1 MPSKFTP
8 NSKARPERAR
18 NVTSAQDAGLR
29 YVSDRR
35 PGIRRVMGPVG
46 FKYISSTGRP
56 IRNKSEIGR
65 LNKLAIP
72 PAWTDVW
79 ICPDPRGHIQATGR
93 DAKGRKQ
100 YRYHP
105 EWRACRDETKYDRM
119 LTFAAALPKIRRRTN
134 ADVARPG
141 LSREKVLATVV
152 QLLEKSLIRVGNDEY
167 ARANRSFGLTT
178 MRNRHVR
185 VRGSRVQ
192 FEFTGKSGKRHSI
205 DVDDKRL
212 ARIVK
217 ACQDLPGQ
225 ELFEYIDED
234 GTRHDIG
241 SGDVNAYLKEVTGRD
256 FTAKDF
262 RTWAGT
268 VLACTALGE
277 FDAFDSQ
284 RTAKKNLGRAVEA
297 VAGILGNT
305 TAVCRKSYIHPAVI
319 NSYIDGSMLKTVSTR
334 VGNGARKKAS
344 GLRPEEAAVLM
355 LLQQRIARETK
366 RRKAA

>member
-1 MPSKFTP
+1 MRSKSIP
-8 NSKARPERAR
+8 NSDP
-18 NVTSAQDAGLR
+18 VTSAQDAGLR

-35 PGIRRVMGPVG
+35 PGIRRQMGPLG
-46 FKYISSTGRP
+46 FRYIATTGRV
-56 IRNKSEIGR
+56 IRNTSEVARI
-65 LNKLAIP
+65 NKLAIP

-79 ICPDPRGHIQATGR
+79 ICPDGRGHIQATGR

-100 YRYHP
+100 YRYHLT
-105 EWRACRDETKYDRM
+105 WRACRDETKYDR
-119 LTFAAALPKIRRRTN
+119 LLAFAGALPAIRRRTS
-134 ADVARPG
+134 ADVARTG

-167 ARANRSFGLTT
+167 ARANRSYGLTT
-178 MRNRHVR
+178 MRNKHVR

-192 FEFTGKSGKRHSI
+192 FEFKGKSGKRHSI

-225 ELFEYIDED
+225 ELFEYIDDD
-234 GTRHDIG
+234 GARHDVG
-241 SGDVNAYLKEVTGRD
+241 SADVNAYLKEISGED

-262 RTWAGT
+262 RTWSGT
-268 VLACTALGE
+268 VLACTALRE
-277 FDAFDSQ
+277 FDAFESQ
-284 RTAKKNLGRAVEA
+284 RHAKKNLLRAVEA

-319 NSYIDGSMLKTVSTR
+319 DSYMDGSMLATLTRR
-334 VGNGARKKAS
+334 VGHAGRKKS
-344 GLRPEEAAVLM
+344 TGLRWEEAAVLA
-355 LLQQRIARETK
+355 LLQQRLAREARK
-366 RRKAA
+366 RKAAA

>member
-1 MPSKFTP
+1 MRSKSIP
-8 NSKARPERAR
+8 NSDPVA
-18 NVTSAQDAGLR
+18 SAQDAGLR

-35 PGIRRVMGPVG
+35 PGIRRQMARLG
-46 FKYISSTGRP
+46 FRYIASTGRV
-56 IRNKSEIGR
+56 IRNKSEVARI
-65 LNKLAIP
+65 NKLAIP

-100 YRYHP
+100 YRYHA

-119 LTFAAALPKIRRRTN
+119 LAFADALPAIRRRTN
-134 ADVARPG
+134 VDVARVG
-141 LSREKVLATVV
+141 LSRGKVLATVV

-167 ARANRSFGLTT
+167 ARANRSYGLTT
-178 MRNRHVR
+178 MRNKHVR

-192 FEFTGKSGKRHSI
+192 FEFKGKSGKRHSI
-205 DVDDKRL
+205 DVDDRRL

-225 ELFEYIDED
+225 ELFEYIDDE
-234 GTRHDIG
+234 GTRHDVG
-241 SGDVNAYLKEVTGRD
+241 STDVNAYLKEITGRD

-268 VLACTALGE
+268 VLACTALRE
-277 FDAFDSQ
+277 FDGVDSP
-284 RTAKKNLGRAVEA
+284 RRAKKNLLHAVEA

-319 NSYIDGSMLKTVSTR
+319 DCYMDGSMLAALSRR
-334 VGNGARKKAS
+334 VRNAGRKRAG
-344 GLRPEEAAVLM
+344 GLGPEEAAVLA
-355 LLQQRIARETK
+355 LLQQRLARDVK
-366 RRKAA
+366 KRKAA

>member
-1 MPSKFTP
+1 MPSKSTP
-8 NSKARPERAR
+8 SNSAA
-18 NVTSAQDAGLR
+18 TAAQEAGLR

-35 PGIRRVMGPVG
+35 PGIRRVMSSLG
-46 FKYISSTGRP
+46 FKYLSSSGRV
-56 IRNKSEIGR
+56 IRSRSEVAR
-65 LNKLAIP
+65 LNKLAVP

-119 LTFAAALPKIRRRTN
+119 LAFAEALPKIRRRTN
-134 ADVARPG
+134 ADVGRPG

-192 FEFTGKSGKRHSI
+192 FEFKGKSGRRHSI

-212 ARIVK
+212 AGIVK

-225 ELFEYIDED
+225 ELFEYVDEE
-234 GTRHDIG
+234 GTRHDVG

-268 VLACTALGE
+268 VLACTALRE
-277 FDAFDSQ
+277 LDAFESQ
-284 RTAKKNLGRAVEA
+284 ASAKRNLVRAVEA
-297 VAGILGNT
+297 VAGVLGNT

-319 NSYIDGSMLKTVSTR
+319 DSYMDGSMHQA
-334 VGNGARKKAS
+334 VGKRAGNPARKKSS
-344 GLRPEEAAVLM
+344 GFRPDEAAALA
-355 LLQQRIARETK
+355 LLQHRLVREARK
-366 RRKAA
+366 RKTAA